1 MASSEEK
8 KKALG
13 AWAEAVQE
21 GANEF
26 LELAL
31 EMKEGGKDGYE
42 WPYLLGLFIDQLAK
56 HIRTGS
62 CAPDMTKAQKT
73 HMAVAVS
80 ATHDGYTKQRNVVD
94 AKLFDQAESMFVVFS
109 ELLDICPV
117 KLPEIKKQK
126 EQPKEEQLEL
136 PVEHDVVIVLP
147 KGTPEE
153 KVKRIMDKATELMAS
168 EGSGLLLHVS
178 VGNDESTQVRVRAG
192 NEEKYSAVIDEVLRG
207 HIPVPE
213 KSTSPIDVQD
223 VPPQNN

>member
-1 MASSEEK
+1 MVSKEEK
-8 KKALG
+8 QKALG

-31 EMKEGGKDGYE
+31 EMKEAGKAGYE
-42 WPYLLGLFIDQLAK
+42 WPYMFGLFVDQLAK

-73 HMAVAVS
+73 HLAVALDAVEK
-80 ATHDGYTKQRNVVD
+80 GYTEYRNAVD
-94 AKLFDQAESMFVVFS
+94 VPLFDRAEKMFMALQAFMG
-109 ELLDICPV
+109 LCPV
-117 KLPEIKKQK
+117 QLPVIKQAKK
-126 EQPKEEQLEL
+126 EAKKEQLEL

-153 KVKRIMDKATELMAS
+153 RVKRITDKATELMAS
-168 EGSGLLLHVS
+168 EGDGLLLHVS

-192 NEEKYSAVIDEVLRG
+192 NEGKYSAVIDEVLRG

-213 KSTSPIDVQD
+213 KSPAPTE
-223 VPPQNN
+223 